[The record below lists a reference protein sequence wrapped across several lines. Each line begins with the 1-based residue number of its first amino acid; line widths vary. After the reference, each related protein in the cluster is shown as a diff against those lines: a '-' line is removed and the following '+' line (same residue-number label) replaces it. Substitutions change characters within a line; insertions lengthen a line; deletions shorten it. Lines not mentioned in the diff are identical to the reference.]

1 MTGIDSY
8 MNTYLDRRMKF
19 IISDWELA
27 TRIDSADL
35 EERLRNL
42 ENDITSLGDFEKM
55 ADGKLSEMETRIGK
69 LMEVR
74 R

>member
-8 MNTYLDRRMKF
+8 MNTYLDRRMKV

-27 TRIDSADL
+27 TRLDSADL
-35 EERLRNL
+35 EDRLRNL
-42 ENDITSLGDFEKM
+42 EKDVSSLGDFETR
-55 ADGKLSEMETRIGK
+55 ADGKLTELETRMGK

>member
-55 ADGKLSEMETRIGK
+55 ADGKLLEMETRIGK